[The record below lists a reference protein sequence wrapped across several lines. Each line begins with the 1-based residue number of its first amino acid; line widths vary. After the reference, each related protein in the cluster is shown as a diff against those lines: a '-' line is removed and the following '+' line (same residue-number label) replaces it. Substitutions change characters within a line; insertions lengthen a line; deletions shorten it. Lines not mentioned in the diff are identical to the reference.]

1 MAIPPFL
8 QKWLFLNLLRIL
20 TLVSCILVM
29 ASTILILK
37 HNFQH
42 LDDDAAAAGSRSTSS
57 VASFPSEQP
66 GDYQSHTDIPTQTW
80 GTLWS
85 TLHHVY
91 NLVALFLVILSEVSW
106 GGWLDRFFDAVL
118 PFLGREWGTQMM
130 GALLILLGADSLS
143 RKIGTFALIANW
155 LLVSVGLVNI
165 LSGIAFHSRGKLLRS
180 PLGFKQPVAEKLE
193 KLAEAKAKAEKIKDI
208 LLPLPAVSPGA
219 SGPPPPTST
228 PANASTE
235 TVVAAATKKVGGLW
249 KKYQDRR
256 GDRGEWDPEKAVV
269 DEAGPATAAAAPA
282 ATTTTTR
289 ADLPAAVP
297 FRPGMPPPPPPAFL
311 GGQTGPV
318 AMAQQHSTSA
328 VTLVAPTTS
337 DTAAGGV
344 SSGTTSSGDTES
356 RPLARAGSH
365 HRLHSTDFYI
375 VNAPRTH
382 STISSCSSSSLY
394 TNSNSV
400 PAERPQHLEIPPS
413 SSTAALMAIEERSPG
428 VLAKFRAAELEAKL
442 KAKRR
447 AEKKS
452 LYLGSQRWLEE
463 SRRIDAAGAGAG
475 AGWTSE
481 GTAAESEAGGLPPYR
496 LASRDARKKAK
507 QRMRLEPDAD
517 AGGSE
522 RDEVSLSDRVA
533 AETRRSRR
541 SRRRRR
547 AAEAETDTSRRVGR
561 ASPSRSTS
569 PSHHFAP
576 RRGAGDDDDDEEQEE
591 YLVTP
596 TPLGQ
601 ARRHDGRRKRC
612 QVRRA
617 KDSLDLDTD
626 ATTDDDGDRRAR
638 GKKGSTATP
647 APTVSRSDDEVARS
661 AVSLGRRRRPRAPAL
676 GEGGYQSEGLA
687 ASSRRALH
695 SAAEDEDEG
704 EGEGEAEAGSSRT
717 RRRRVRRSVSMRE
730 GGGKRAYGF
739 V

>member
-452 LYLGSQRWLEE
+452 LYLGS
-463 SRRIDAAGAGAG
+463 
-475 AGWTSE
+475 
-481 GTAAESEAGGLPPYR
+481 
-496 LASRDARKKAK
+496 
-507 QRMRLEPDAD
+507 
-517 AGGSE
+517 
-522 RDEVSLSDRVA
+522 
-533 AETRRSRR
+533 
-541 SRRRRR
+541 
-547 AAEAETDTSRRVGR
+547 
-561 ASPSRSTS
+561 
-569 PSHHFAP
+569 
-576 RRGAGDDDDDEEQEE
+576 AGDDDDDEEQEE